1 MADPKECRARAE
13 GAGGRGLAL
22 VCALAVLPLA
32 AAVLLLWQGVGSVPA
47 SGAGAAREGAAGG
60 SGDGTTGWRLLLA
73 LAVII
78 AAARAAGALFSRF
91 LGQPRV
97 IGEMVAGIV
106 LGPSVLGMLTP
117 GLYRALFPTA
127 LLPHVEAVSQIG
139 LALFMFLV
147 GLEFGAA
154 RHEGQGR
161 TGMAVGLVGV
171 ALPCALGVG
180 LGCAMYR
187 TLAPHG
193 VEFVPFALFIGVAMS
208 VTAFP
213 VLARLLMERGLLQ
226 SRAGSLAVLGAAVA
240 DLVCW
245 LLLALVVTLL
255 RSSSPLGVVRTLA
268 LTALFLAGM
277 LFLVRPL
284 LRKLLGR
291 PERWLP
297 DGGLLALVLV
307 GVLLSAVATERIG
320 VHLIFGAFL
329 FGAVCPAGVPALDAA
344 QDRMQEFTTSV
355 LLPPF
360 FAYVGLKT
368 DLGLLTDDAGLWLWA
383 GATLFVAVA
392 GKIVGCATA
401 AALMGVERADA
412 LRVGTLMNCR
422 GLTELVILTIG
433 RELGVLSPALFTVLV
448 LVALAATVMTAPLL
462 DVLDR
467 RTADVTLLSIHH

>member
-1 MADPKECRARAE
+1 MAGDKG
-13 GAGGRGLAL
+13 GAAAGERGGGRRLML
-22 VCALAVLPLA
+22 VCVLAVLPLA
-32 AAVLLLWQGVGSVPA
+32 AAALLLWQGVGSAPA
-47 SGAGAAREGAAGG
+47 SGQGTAAEKGAGG
-60 SGDGTTGWRLLLA
+60 PGDGTTGWRLLLA

-78 AAARAAGALFSRF
+78 AAARASGALFGRF
-91 LGQPRV
+91 LRQPRV
-97 IGEMVAGIV
+97 IGEMISGIV
-106 LGPSVLGMLTP
+106 LGPSVVGMLTP
-117 GLYRALFPTA
+117 DLYEALFPKA

-154 RHEGQGR
+154 RHDGQGR
-161 TGMAVGLVGV
+161 TGTAVGFAGV
-171 ALPCALGVG
+171 ALPCALGIG

-187 TLAPHG
+187 TLAPDG
-193 VEFVPFALFIGVAMS
+193 VEFLPFALFIGVSMS

-213 VLARLLMERGLLQ
+213 VLASLLMERGMLQ

-255 RSSSPLGVVRTLA
+255 RSSSPVGVVRTLA
-268 LTALFLAGM
+268 LTALFFAGM
-277 LFLVRPL
+277 LLLVRPV
-284 LRKLLGR
+284 LRKVLVR

-297 DGGLLALVLV
+297 DGGLLAIVLI

-329 FGAVCPAGVPALDAA
+329 FGAICPAGVPALDAV
-344 QDRMQEFTTSV
+344 QDRMREFTTSI

-368 DLGLLTDDAGLWLWA
+368 DLGLLADDGELWMWA
-383 GATLFVAVA
+383 GATLCVAVG
-392 GKIVGCATA
+392 GKVVGCAGA
-401 AALMGVERADA
+401 AALMGVARADA

-422 GLTELVILTIG
+422 GLTELVILSIG
-433 RELGVLSPALFTVLV
+433 RELGVLSPSLFTVLV
-448 LVALAATVMTAPLL
+448 LVAIAATVMTAPLL
-462 DVLDR
+462 DLLDR
-467 RTADVTLLSIHH
+467 RTSDATLLSIHH